1 MNLSTVKKEEHR
13 FKNSYM
19 GARRKE
25 THKGSR
31 KGERQLDVEEE
42 KRVETDNEKSVNLQM
57 SQRS

>member
-1 MNLSTVKKEEHR
+1 
-13 FKNSYM
+13 M